1 MPLIETPPVAAI
13 LPFDN
18 NYCYKR
24 LGHTDIASTARYA
37 HLARDAE
44 RISAA
49 RVSDSIEANILPRG
63 VPTRADGIDADI
75 VKAAPPVAVRSP
87 RDNVRDDPRAHGTG
101 ELTGRYDGKVWTM
114 AKPIRRPLSNRAV
127 DALEVG
133 RDRVIWD
140 TGLSGFGVR
149 VYSSGRKVYIAQGR
163 GPQGTRRVTLG
174 RHRAVSAGEAR
185 RRAEAALARIRA
197 GEEPNLPAAAR
208 NASGPA
214 VAELAE
220 RYFREHVA
228 VRCKPGTVS
237 LYRHVVDKHVLPAL
251 GHVPIAALGRE
262 QVAELHYRLRK
273 KPVTANQAVGA
284 LSRMFNRA
292 EAWGMVQPGTNPCR
306 FVKPYRERRRERF
319 LTEDEFRRLGRTLE
333 RMETEGDLPGSVA
346 GAIRLLML
354 TGCRSGE
361 ILHLR
366 WDDVRLEESEI
377 RLRDS
382 KTGPRAV
389 SLSPGAARALA
400 GIPRVPGIP
409 WVVPGRWPDAPL
421 RHLTHHWYKVR
432 KQAGLDDVRIHDLRH
447 SFASRALALGEDLT
461 MIGKLLGHSKIQTTA
476 RYAHLARE
484 GIAEAAGRVA
494 ASIAANL
501 D

>member
-1 MPLIETPPVAAI
+1 MAQ
-13 LPFDN
+13 PF
-18 NYCYKR
+18 
-24 LGHTDIASTARYA
+24 
-37 HLARDAE
+37 
-44 RISAA
+44 
-49 RVSDSIEANILPRG
+49 
-63 VPTRADGIDADI
+63 
-75 VKAAPPVAVRSP
+75 
-87 RDNVRDDPRAHGTG
+87 
-101 ELTGRYDGKVWTM
+101 
-114 AKPIRRPLSNRAV
+114 RRPLSNRAV

-140 TGLSGFGVR
+140 TALSGFGVR
-149 VYSSGRKVYIAQGR
+149 VYSSGRKVYVAQGR
-163 GPQGTRRVTLG
+163 GPEGTRRVTVG
-174 RHRAVSAGEAR
+174 RHGAVSAGEAR

-197 GEEPNLPAAAR
+197 GEEPSLPAAAR
-208 NASGPA
+208 NASGPD
-214 VAELAE
+214 VAELAD

-228 VRCKPGTVS
+228 LRCKPGTVR
-237 LYRHVVDKHVLPAL
+237 LYRHVVDKHVLPTL
-251 GHVPIAALGRE
+251 GHVPVAALGRE

-292 EAWGMVQPGTNPCR
+292 EAWGMVQPGGNPCR

-319 LTEDEFRRLGRTLE
+319 LTEDEFRRLGRTLD
-333 RMETEGDLPGSVA
+333 RMETEGDLPATVA

-366 WDDVRLEESEI
+366 WDDVRLQDSEI

-389 SLSPGAARALA
+389 SLSPGAVRVLA

-409 WVVPGRWPDAPL
+409 WVVPGRSPDAPL
-421 RHLTHHWYKVR
+421 RHLTHHWYKLR
-432 KQAGLDDVRIHDLRH
+432 KRAGLDDVRIHDLRH

-484 GIAEAAGRVA
+484 GVHEAAGRVA
-494 ASIAANL
+494 ASIAADL
-501 D
+501 DAEPD